1 MFARNAK
8 IIATL
13 GPASSQQAAILALAR
28 AGVGVFRVNFSH
40 GSHED
45 HRERVRAI
53 RAVEQEIGHPLGVLM
68 DLQGPKLRIGVF
80 TDGPVE
86 LLEGERFTLD
96 TDPAPGDASRVNL
109 PHAEIFASINEG
121 DRLLLDDGKIKL
133 RVIERN
139 DRSAITR
146 VIAGGKLS
154 ERKGVNVPDAALN
167 ISPVT
172 EKDRTDLEFGL
183 SLGVDW
189 VAFSFVQR
197 PSDLREAREL
207 VGDRAK
213 IMAKLEK
220 PQAIESLEEI
230 VDLAD
235 AVMVA
240 RGDLGVE
247 LPPENVPPVQKRIV
261 RYCRLTGKPVVI
273 ATQMLESMIE
283 SSTPTRA
290 ETNDIGNAIY
300 DGVDAVM
307 LSAET
312 ATGKYPVQAVEVM
325 ARIISKVEQD
335 PHYQEQVGRAHPLR
349 QRRAADA
356 IAAALSCV
364 AEVMPVATTVCY
376 SDSGATALRCA
387 SERPRSPILGLTC
400 YADTAR
406 MLTVVW
412 GVRPVLCDTI
422 DSVDS
427 MISVACDTAQAKG
440 YAEPGDAIVIT
451 AGMPFGEPGRTNL
464 LRIARISD

>member
-1 MFARNAK
+1 MSGRNAK

-13 GPASSQQAAILALAR
+13 GPATSGREDILALAR
-28 AGVGVFRVNFSH
+28 AGVNVFRINFSH
-40 GSHED
+40 GEHAD
-45 HRERVRAI
+45 HAKRVELI
-53 RAVEQEIGHPLGVLM
+53 RDVETEIGHPIGVLM
-68 DLQGPKLRIGVF
+68 DIQGPKLRVGVF
-80 TDGPVE
+80 ENGPVE
-86 LLEGERFTLD
+86 LVEGAAFKLDLD
-96 TDPAPGDASRVNL
+96 TSPGNAARASL
-109 PHAEIFASINEG
+109 PHPEIFAALKQG

-133 RVIERN
+133 QVESC
-139 DRSAITR
+139 DASSADTR
-146 VIAGGKLS
+146 VLIGGVLS
-154 ERKGVNVPDAALN
+154 ERKGVNVPDAALA
-167 ISPVT
+167 ISPIT
-172 EKDRTDLEFGL
+172 EKDRRDLTFGL

-189 VAFSFVQR
+189 VAFSFVQK
-197 PSDLREAREL
+197 PDDIREAREL
-207 VGDRAK
+207 VGDAAK
-213 IMAKLEK
+213 IMVKLEK

-230 VDLAD
+230 VDLSD

-283 SSTPTRA
+283 SATPTRA

-312 ATGKYPVQAVEVM
+312 AAGKYPVEAVEVM
-325 ARIISKVEQD
+325 ARIIEQVEQD
-335 PHYQEQVGRAHPLR
+335 PHYQELVDSAQPHR

-356 IAAALSCV
+356 IAAALSRV

-387 SERPRSPILGLTC
+387 RERPHSPILGLTC
-400 YADTAR
+400 YARTAR

-412 GVRPVLCDTI
+412 GVNPTQCDTI

-427 MISVACDTAQAKG
+427 MVSVACDAARDKG
-440 YAEPGDAIVIT
+440 YAKTGDAIVIT

-464 LRIARISD
+464 LRVARVS